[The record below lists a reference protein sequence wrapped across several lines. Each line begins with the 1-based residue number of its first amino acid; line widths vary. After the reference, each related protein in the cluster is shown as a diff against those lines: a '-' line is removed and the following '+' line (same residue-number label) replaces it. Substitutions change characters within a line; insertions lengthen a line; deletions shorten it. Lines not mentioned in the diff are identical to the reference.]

1 MADARKGEHHANRA
15 REMLRQGRLVDA
27 ERELRAAVASD
38 PTRGDWM
45 LNIGWTLEAIGKL
58 DEALQLYR
66 QSGSLLP
73 TARDPRL
80 AEGLA
85 LSKLHR
91 HEEAATAF
99 ESTLKL
105 DPKCET
111 AVSMLIRSLAL
122 AGRHE
127 EAETAYYLALHSI
140 ERPATSHLEIARSLL
155 ARGDLKRAEHC
166 YRRAI
171 AEGPSLIGA
180 RVELARVLCLADR
193 AEETATLLS
202 EEFRRGGV
210 QPAIALEAARIHLA
224 AGRNAEATQ
233 VLEQLARAEPSNPRL
248 HLLLARAMR
257 RRQDLV
263 RAARHAEVGARLAKD
278 LPGLVY
284 EAALIGL
291 ARGERAKAREVL
303 AKEFAERPL
312 DRPGINIDRLDAIE
326 LARAYLD
333 CGLTDEAAR
342 IFAAR
347 FGQDIRRTHSDD
359 VEVMRLGARLSLAH
373 GDFREGRA
381 RARRLLRLLPG
392 SIDALH
398 NLALLAIQRGEFEVA
413 EAWLAR
419 GRAAHPTDAE
429 LKKLRTLLWWK
440 RALRAMRLA

>member
-1 MADARKGEHHANRA
+1 
-15 REMLRQGRLVDA
+15 
-27 ERELRAAVASD
+27 
-38 PTRGDWM
+38 
-45 LNIGWTLEAIGKL
+45 
-58 DEALQLYR
+58 
-66 QSGSLLP
+66 
-73 TARDPRL
+73 
-80 AEGLA
+80 
-85 LSKLHR
+85 
-91 HEEAATAF
+91 
-99 ESTLKL
+99 
-105 DPKCET
+105 
-111 AVSMLIRSLAL
+111 
-122 AGRHE
+122 
-127 EAETAYYLALHSI
+127 
-140 ERPATSHLEIARSLL
+140 
-155 ARGDLKRAEHC
+155 
-166 YRRAI
+166 
-171 AEGPSLIGA
+171 
-180 RVELARVLCLADR
+180 
-193 AEETATLLS
+193 
-202 EEFRRGGV
+202 
-210 QPAIALEAARIHLA
+210 
-224 AGRNAEATQ
+224 
-233 VLEQLARAEPSNPRL
+233 
-248 HLLLARAMR
+248 MR

-359 VEVMRLGARLSLAH
+359 VEIMRLGARLSLAH

-419 GRAAHPTDAE
+419 GRAAHPTDTE